1 MSRRA
6 GGRAAL
12 LGLAALVAAAFLLA
26 TACGSGER
34 SAVGV
39 IVDVQ
44 ASSLAEVESF
54 TLRTDDGEL
63 LTFRLAPEAPRSGE
77 EAFVA
82 SHLRSHASLAQRVK
96 IIYREEDGVLL
107 AVRLVDQ

>member
-1 MSRRA
+1 MNCRA

-12 LGLAALVAAAFLLA
+12 FGLAAFIAATFLLA
-26 TACGSGER
+26 TACGSDER
-34 SAVGV
+34 AVVGV

-82 SHLRSHASLAQRVK
+82 SHLRSHASLAQRVQVV
-96 IIYREEDGVLL
+96 YREEDGELL
-107 AVRLVDQ
+107 AVRLKDE

>member
-1 MSRRA
+1 MSQRA

-12 LGLAALVAAAFLLA
+12 LGLAAFILAAFLFA
-26 TACGSGER
+26 VACGSNER
-34 SAVGV
+34 SVVGV

-44 ASSLAEVESF
+44 TASLAEVESF

-77 EAFVA
+77 ESFVA

-96 IIYREEDGVLL
+96 ILYREERGELL
-107 AVRLVDQ
+107 AVRLLDE